1 MLDIRYPIGVMFLI
15 LGGILA
21 VFGVVSNQEMYKV
34 HSLGVNINLV
44 WGCVLLVFGAFMFL
58 MAVRAQRRGKKG

>member
-15 LGGILA
+15 LGAILT

-34 HSLGVNINLV
+34 HSLGVNINLI
-44 WGCVLLVFGAFMFL
+44 WGCVLLVFGAFMFS
-58 MAVRAQRRGKKG
+58 MAVRAQRRGKKD

>member
-21 VFGVVSNQEMYKV
+21 VFGAFSNQEMYDI
-34 HSLGVNINLV
+34 HSRGVNINLV
-44 WGCVLLVFGAFMFL
+44 WGCVLLVFGAFMLL
-58 MAVRAQRRGKKG
+58 MAVRAQRRGKKS

>member
-15 LGGILA
+15 LGAILT

-34 HSLGVNINLV
+34 HSLGVNINLI
-44 WGCVLLVFGAFMFL
+44 WGCVLLVFGAFML
-58 MAVRAQRRGKKG
+58 VMAVRAQRRGKKG

>member
-15 LGGILA
+15 LGAILT